1 MVILFTVIAQWL
13 IVEYGGDLTQT
24 YPLRWDEWKYTVA
37 LGAGSL
43 PVGLVMRWIPVTE
56 SPDTFA
62 GTERSNGSKRGKSL
76 LAALLVALVPVL
88 LPALRGNF

>member
-1 MVILFTVIAQWL
+1 VIALPPLVHSPRVPCSLMVILFTVIAQWL

-43 PVGLVMRWIPVTE
+43 PVSLVMRWIPVTE

-62 GTERSNGSKRGKSL
+62 GK
-76 LAALLVALVPVL
+76 
-88 LPALRGNF
+88 